1 MPSQLIRDMCAT
13 HGYPVLTEET
23 IDAYLQEHEN
33 VVLFFTE
40 NPVHFPES
48 NDVAVILPELMKLFG
63 GRLAAALI
71 DRESERALHK
81 RYNFKGWPSLVF
93 LRRGQYLGVIT
104 RIKDWDVYLREF
116 DRILRSD
123 PVPPPVIPSAHAPR
137 ASRLQ

>member
-1 MPSQLIRDMCAT
+1 MPSQLIRAMCAT

-23 IDAYLQEHEN
+23 IDDYLHEHED

-40 NPVHFPES
+40 NPTHFLES
-48 NDVAVILPELMKLFG
+48 DDVAVILPELMKLFG
-63 GRLAAALI
+63 GRLAAAVI
-71 DRESERALHK
+71 DKESERALHK

-104 RIKDWDVYLREF
+104 RIKDWDIYIREF
-116 DRILRSD
+116 ERILNSD
-123 PVPPPVIPSAHAPR
+123 PVPPPVIPPARAPQ